1 MPQSQRH
8 TQRQRII
15 ESLYQVDLGA
25 QETFEASEI
34 PFIQETLTGIFE
46 HLADIDKMISDALVG
61 YTLKRLSYVDRAIV
75 RLAVYEMAYTQTPT
89 EIILNE
95 ALELT
100 HTYTD
105 LGDQK
110 SVAFNNRLLEN
121 IQTALK
127 GKHHG

>member
-1 MPQSQRH
+1 MSQSQRH
-8 TQRQRII
+8 AQRQRII

-25 QETFEASEI
+25 QETFETSDI
-34 PFIQETLTGIFE
+34 PFIQDTLTGIFE
-46 HLADIDKMISDALVG
+46 HLVEIDTIISASLVG
-61 YTLKRLSYVDRAIV
+61 YTLKRLSYVDRAII
-75 RLAVYEMAYTQTPT
+75 RLAVYELAFTQTPA

-121 IQTALK
+121 IYAALK
-127 GKHHG
+127 GQNHG

>member
-1 MPQSQRH
+1 MSQSQRH
-8 TQRQRII
+8 AQRQRII

-25 QETFEASEI
+25 QETFETSDI
-34 PFIQETLTGIFE
+34 PFIQDTLTGIFE
-46 HLADIDKMISDALVG
+46 HLVEIDTIISASLVG
-61 YTLKRLSYVDRAIV
+61 YTLKRLSYVDRAII
-75 RLAVYEMAYTQTPT
+75 RLAVYELAFTQTPA

-121 IQTALK
+121 IYADLK
-127 GKHHG
+127 GQNHG

>member
-8 TQRQRII
+8 AQRQRII

-25 QETFEASEI
+25 QEAFESSEI
-34 PFIQETLTGIFE
+34 PFIHETLTGIFE
-46 HLADIDKMISDALVG
+46 HLAEIDAIISESLVG
-61 YTLKRLSYVDRAIV
+61 YTLKRLSYVDRAII
-75 RLAVYEMAYTQTPT
+75 RLAVYEMAFTQTPT

-121 IQTALK
+121 IYEALK
-127 GKHHG
+127 GKNHG